1 MAAMKHSDTL
11 KASLRE
17 NGLHVILWTKE
28 TGTVPD
34 ARSFMKSTTCHI
46 KAAAL
51 YSIFLSLDL

>member
-1 MAAMKHSDTL
+1 MKHSDTL